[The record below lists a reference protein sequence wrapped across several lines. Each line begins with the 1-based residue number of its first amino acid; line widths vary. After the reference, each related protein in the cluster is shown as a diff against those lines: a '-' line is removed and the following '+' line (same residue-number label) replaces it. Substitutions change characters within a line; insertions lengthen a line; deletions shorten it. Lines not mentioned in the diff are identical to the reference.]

1 MSELVPDRPVSTTS
15 AGSPARP
22 GARHPGIL
30 LVEDDDDIRDAM
42 ATFLEAEGYEV
53 VQATNGDD
61 ALCKLRA
68 FSERICLVLLDLFMP
83 VKNGWEFREE
93 QMADPAI
100 AGVPVVVVSADRHA
114 AMKAAALGAH
124 DYLVK
129 PVDFDRL
136 LGTIAAFC

>member
-1 MSELVPDRPVSTTS
+1 MPDRPIPPAE

-22 GARHPGIL
+22 GARHLGIL

-42 ATFLEAEGYEV
+42 AAFLEAEGFEV
-53 VQATNGDD
+53 VQARDGED
-61 ALCKLRA
+61 ALHKLRA
-68 FSERICLVLLDLFMP
+68 SSERICLVLLDLFMP

-114 AMKAAALGAH
+114 EKKAAALGAL

-136 LGTIAAFC
+136 LGTIAAHC